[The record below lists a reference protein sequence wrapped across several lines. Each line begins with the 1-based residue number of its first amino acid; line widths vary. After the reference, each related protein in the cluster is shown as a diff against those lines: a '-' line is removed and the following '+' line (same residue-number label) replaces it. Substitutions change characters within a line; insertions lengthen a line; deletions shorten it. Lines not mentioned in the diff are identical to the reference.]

1 NSFDARFNKT
11 FDVTLNTSG
20 NILYSFITD
29 NEMETI
35 EGTITITP
43 KPPTP
48 TPNPTPEPPTPTP
61 NLTPEINNNK
71 TSNAIASTT
80 MKKTGIPINMILIIL
95 LSVLGAL
102 IGKKRY

>member
-48 TPNPTPEPPTPTP
+48 EP
-61 NLTPEINNNK
+61 NNNK
-71 TSNAIASTT
+71 TSNAVKSAT